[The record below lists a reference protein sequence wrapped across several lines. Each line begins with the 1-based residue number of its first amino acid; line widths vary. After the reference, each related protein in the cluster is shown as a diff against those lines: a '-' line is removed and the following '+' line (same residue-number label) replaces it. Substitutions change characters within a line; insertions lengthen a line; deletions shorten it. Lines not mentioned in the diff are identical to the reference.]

1 MSEPAVSQ
9 GGALDLYRKSF
20 IEALRTGPG
29 SDRGG
34 LSDRTGGALALVS
47 ERERPE
53 NGKEGRSGLI
63 VGVGIRGYIETLVNS
78 AT

>member
-1 MSEPAVSQ
+1 M
-9 GGALDLYRKSF
+9 DLYRKSF

-47 ERERPE
+47 ERESLE
-53 NGKEGRSGLI
+53 NGKEGRSEI
-63 VGVGIRGYIETLVNS
+63 DVGVGIRGYIETLVNS